1 MTLDLDM
8 SPEVQATKE
17 KIHKLVFIK
26 IQNFFCV
33 KVNYQKSEKSI
44 HRMGKKIFANHV
56 SDKVE

>member
-26 IQNFFCV
+26 IQNVFLR
-33 KVNYQKSEKSI
+33 Q
-44 HRMGKKIFANHV
+44 GKLPK
-56 SDKVE
+56 E